1 MSDAAA
7 KVALLFDDAELVGQ
21 LRAALQERNAQIV
34 HEGSVAQFSPTVLG
48 QCGAEVLVVN
58 LEGDD
63 VAALDRLHE
72 MIDGDRPRLVF
83 NDAHASRGLQGWDR
97 ARWARHLAVKV
108 LAGGDLDPP
117 RPLDAPVFDA
127 AVAAPAEVEP
137 ASTMEAAHE
146 PVVSPQ
152 DDARLKQ
159 AEAASASLAAELE
172 AMLAADR
179 FQVDGA
185 EGFGAGLKLDAGA
198 ELPPLYDGDFA
209 EVAASYAPSSPSS
222 NEPDAPVHAS
232 FDLDHLGL
240 SEDFGDDLKLDAGD
254 ELPPLYDGNFTEAA
268 IPSLPPS
275 PPSDKPA
282 ASAPATFN
290 LDHLSLLPLDDAL
303 PVPPPVVSEIQLEAT
318 PANLTLGPSA
328 TWSLVDD
335 DVPPPSAAA
344 EILPVVDKLSAAEYL
359 APQVEEQGEPPLE
372 PGLSLQLVSQEEA
385 VAPQSYQ
392 AHEMQLDD
400 LGNSALRQ
408 IAVLGAAVD
417 SEEAVC
423 SFLAALPARLRLPVL
438 LVQHLRGEPVDDL
451 ILRLALHS
459 PWPVKLAAPGARA
472 RIGEVLVVP
481 PGTPLRLLRDG
492 QLERQGS
499 ALGEQADTRPTP
511 EVSIDATLSAIALV
525 FGRDARAIV
534 FAGRTNDALGGAQA
548 IHARGGQV
556 WVEQSARGHYA
567 NMVDAILAERLVSFS
582 GTPPELAARLG
593 EETSMDR
600 YSTENGR

>member
-1 MSDAAA
+1 VSDAPA
-7 KVALLFDDAELVGQ
+7 KIALLFDDAELVGQ

-34 HEGSVAQFSPTVLG
+34 HEGSLAQFSRAVLERS
-48 QCGAEVLVVN
+48 GAEVLVVN
-58 LEGDD
+58 LDDDD
-63 VAALDRLHE
+63 VAVLDRLHE
-72 MIDGDRPRLVF
+72 MIDNDRPRLVF
-83 NDAHASRGLQGWDR
+83 NDAQASRGLHGWDR

-108 LAGGDLDPP
+108 LASGDLDPP
-117 RPLDAPVFDA
+117 RPLDAPVFGA
-127 AVAAPAEVEP
+127 VVAAPPEAEPLEK
-137 ASTMEAAHE
+137 AEAAPE
-146 PVVSPQ
+146 PVVPPQ

-159 AEAASASLAAELE
+159 AEAESASLAAELE

-185 EGFGAGLKLDAGA
+185 EGFGDGLKLDAGA
-198 ELPPLYDGDFA
+198 ELPLLYDGDFA
-209 EVAASYAPSSPSS
+209 EAAASHAPPSPSPDK
-222 NEPDAPVHAS
+222 PDALAT
-232 FDLDHLGL
+232 FDLDHLSL

-254 ELPPLYDGNFTEAA
+254 DLPPLYDGDFTEATV
-268 IPSLPPS
+268 PSMPS
-275 PPSDKPA
+275 PPPSDKPA
-282 ASAPATFN
+282 APAPATFN
-290 LDHLSLLPLDDAL
+290 LDHLSLLPLDDL
-303 PVPPPVVSEIQLEAT
+303 PVPPSFVSEIQLEAT

-328 TWSLVDD
+328 SWSLVDD
-335 DVPPPSAAA
+335 DVPPPSTAA
-344 EILPVVDKLSAAEYL
+344 ESLPAVEKLSAAEYL
-359 APQVEEQGEPPLE
+359 APQVEAQGEPPLE

-400 LGNSALRQ
+400 LGNSALRHV
-408 IAVLGAAVD
+408 AVLGAAVD

-423 SFLAALPARLRLPVL
+423 SFLAALPAQLRLPVL
-438 LVQHLRGEPVDDL
+438 LLQHHGGQPAEDL
-451 ILRLALHS
+451 LLRLSLHS

-481 PGTPLRLLRDG
+481 PGAPLRLLRDG

-499 ALGEQADTRPTP
+499 GPGEQADTRPTP
-511 EVSIDATLSAIALV
+511 DVSIDATMSAIAQV

-582 GTPPELAARLG
+582 GTPPELAARLS
-593 EETSMDR
+593 EEISMDR
-600 YSTENGR
+600 YSTESGR